1 MKIEIKN
8 FKNLANLEYSILD
21 NKINFLFGMSG
32 AGKSSILEALAGD
45 NPTNFKT
52 FGSSESD
59 SVEIRVDGKKISPTD
74 THIFDI
80 AKMNFILESPDIE
93 DFKEIVVSD
102 PKEHK
107 RIHDALEKK
116 LKKVNDAIKSEI
128 TIYENYGTL
137 LDGLKARKLTKDGKL
152 PNASPFAKTITKLKA
167 AKDKRIFK
175 NIASIDAKT
184 FEWMLKGV
192 GFIKDDCCPFCDKKM
207 SKKKVIQLNRM
218 ADFDSKA
225 VGSIKEQ
232 ILAHSAIFGE
242 ISSYEY
248 NEMKKIEKQIIKYA
262 KSIAMFDSILSQ
274 IHNVFELDFDC
285 LKFVSITLDNGFKKM
300 FPKTYKAYKS
310 LCSDIP
316 SLQDAIKNT
325 QQETDTFLK
334 GKKKIINDILDELN
348 IPYVFD
354 VQYHRAGPNEYSL
367 IHKKDSSRSD
377 DKNHMS
383 TGEKAIVSLIM
394 YLVSSKSTNYKI
406 YIIDDP
412 VSSFDNYRRKI
423 IYDYIL
429 KFLKGKTTLI
439 LSHDT
444 IFSKFAITD
453 SKKKV
458 IGDISY
464 LSNNGE
470 NRAIVN
476 SIKTVPIVSFQK
488 SVVLQFNYVTNQ
500 YQAALLARYLFEEE
514 YGKNNPKYTYLSKI
528 IHGYPTADIQSW
540 LSRKGVSEVSLVNAI
555 NHDLSEK
562 GVKKNQLSCLDPN
575 YNKNIDITKYSIFE
589 KCIICRELVNK
600 GLFPVSSSISNELNN
615 SVHLSDIFTICLNVF
630 EFPVISRTLFDI
642 INTLPPIVSLI

>member
-1 MKIEIKN
+1 MKIEIKH
-8 FKNLANLEYSILD
+8 FKNLTNLKYSISD

-45 NPTNFKT
+45 SPADCKT
-52 FGSSESD
+52 FGSSESVI
-59 SVEIRVDGKKISPTD
+59 VEIEVDGKKILPTD

-80 AKMNFILESPDIE
+80 DKMNFILESPDVE

-116 LKKVNDAIKSEI
+116 LKKVNDAIKDEI
-128 TIYENYGTL
+128 NNYEDYGSL

-152 PNASPFAKTITKLKA
+152 SNSSPFAKTIAKLKA

-184 FEWMLKGV
+184 FEWMLKGI
-192 GFIKDDCCPFCDKKM
+192 GFIKNESCPFCDKKM
-207 SKKKVIQLNRM
+207 SKKKIKQLNKM

-225 VGSIKEQ
+225 IGNIKEQ
-232 ILAHSAIFGE
+232 ISNHTVIFGT

-262 KSIAMFDSILSQ
+262 KSIGMFDDILKQ
-274 IHNVFELDFDC
+274 IRNMFELDFDY
-285 LKFVSITLDNGFKKM
+285 LKFVSIALDSNFKKI
-300 FPKTYKAYKS
+300 FPKTYKAYTS
-310 LCSDIP
+310 LCSDMP
-316 SLQDAIKNT
+316 SLQDAIRNT
-325 QQETDTFLK
+325 QQETDNFLK
-334 GKKKIINDILDELN
+334 GKKKIINDILEELN

-354 VQYHRAGPNEYSL
+354 VQYHRTGPNEYSL
-367 IHKKDSSRSD
+367 THKKDPSKSD

-383 TGEKAIVSLIM
+383 SGEKAIVSLIM
-394 YLVSSKSTNYKI
+394 FLVSSKSTNYRI

-429 KFLKGKTTLI
+429 RFLKGKTTLI

-444 IFSKFAITD
+444 VFSKFAIED
-453 SKKKV
+453 SKRKT

-470 NRAIVN
+470 NAAIVN
-476 SIKTVPIVSFQK
+476 SIKNVPIVSFQK
-488 SVVLQFNYVTNQ
+488 SVVLQFDSATNQ

-514 YGKNNPKYTYLSKI
+514 YGKNNIKYSYLSKI
-528 IHGYPTADIQSW
+528 IHGYSYTDIDSW
-540 LSRKGVSEVSLVNAI
+540 LLRKGVAEDTLVKAI
-555 NHDLSEK
+555 NNDLREK
-562 GVKKNQLSCLDPN
+562 GVKKNLLSCLNPN
-575 YNKNIDITKYSIFE
+575 YNKNIDISKYSIFE
-589 KCIICRELVNK
+589 KCIICRELVKK
-600 GLFPVSSSISNELNN
+600 GLFSVSASISNELNN
-615 SVHLSDIFTICLNVF
+615 SVHLNDNFTICLNVF
-630 EFPVISRTLFDI
+630 EFPVISRTLFDV
-642 INTLPPIVSLI
+642 INALPPVVSFV

>member
-8 FKNLANLEYSILD
+8 FKNLTNLKYSISD
-21 NKINFLFGMSG
+21 KKINFLFGMSG

-45 NPTNFKT
+45 NPADFKT
-52 FGSSESD
+52 FGSFETD
-59 SVEIRVDGKKISPTD
+59 LVEIKVNGKNISPTE
-74 THIFDI
+74 THIFD
-80 AKMNFILESPDIE
+80 AGKMNFILESPDVE
-93 DFKEIVVSD
+93 DFKEIIVSD

-107 RIHDALEKK
+107 RIHDVLEKK
-116 LKKVNDAIKSEI
+116 LKKVSDAIKEELNA
-128 TIYENYGTL
+128 YEDYGAL
-137 LDGLKARKLTKDGKL
+137 LDGLKARKLTKDGKI
-152 PNASPFAKTITKLKA
+152 PASSPFAKTITKLKA
-167 AKDKRIFK
+167 AKDKRVLK
-175 NIASIDAKT
+175 NVISIDAKA
-184 FEWMLKGV
+184 FEWILKGI
-192 GFIKDDCCPFCDKKM
+192 GFIKNNNCPFCDKKM
-207 SKKKVIQLNRM
+207 SKKKIKQLNKM

-225 VGSIKEQ
+225 IGNIKEQ
-232 ILAHSAIFGE
+232 ITTHSAIFGA

-248 NEMKKIEKQIIKYA
+248 SEMKKIEKQIIQYA
-262 KSIAMFDSILSQ
+262 KSIGMFDDILKQ
-274 IHNVFELDFDC
+274 IHNAFELDFDC
-285 LKFVSITLDNGFKKM
+285 LKFTSITLDNNFKKM
-300 FPKTYKAYKS
+300 FPKTYKAYIS

-316 SLQDAIKNT
+316 SLQDAIRKT
-325 QQETDTFLK
+325 QQETDAFLK
-334 GKKKIINDILDELN
+334 GKKKIINDILEELN

-354 VQYHRAGPNEYSL
+354 VHYHRDGPNEYSL
-367 IHKKDSSRSD
+367 IHKKDLTKND

-383 TGEKAIVSLIM
+383 SGEKAIVSLVM
-394 YLVSSKSTNYKI
+394 FLVSSKSTNYKI

-412 VSSFDNYRRKI
+412 VSSFDNYRRKL
-423 IYDYIL
+423 IYNYIL
-429 KFLKGKTTLI
+429 EYLKGKTTLI

-444 IFSKFAITD
+444 VFSKFAIAD
-453 SKKKV
+453 SKKKA

-470 NRAIVN
+470 NSAIVN
-476 SIKTVPIVSFQK
+476 SIKAVPIVSFQK

-540 LSRKGVSEVSLVNAI
+540 LSRKGVSEASLVSAI
-555 NHDLSEK
+555 NNDLSEK

-600 GLFPVSSSISNELNN
+600 GLFLVSSSISNELNN

-642 INTLPPIVSLI
+642 INTLPPVVSLI

>member
-8 FKNLANLEYSILD
+8 FKNLTNLEYSILD

-45 NPTNFKT
+45 DPTNFKT

-59 SVEIRVDGKKISPTD
+59 LVEIRVDGKIISPTD

-80 AKMNFILESPDIE
+80 GKMNFILESPDVE

-107 RIHDALEKK
+107 RIHDTLEKK
-116 LKKVNDAIKSEI
+116 LKKVNDAIKDEI
-128 TIYENYGTL
+128 TIYENFGTL
-137 LDGLKARKLTKDGKL
+137 LDGLKARKLTRDGKL
-152 PNASPFAKTITKLKA
+152 PNTSPFAKTITKLKV

-175 NIASIDAKT
+175 SVASIDAKT
-184 FEWMLKGV
+184 FEWILKGI
-192 GFIKDDCCPFCDKKM
+192 GFIKNNYCPFCDKKM
-207 SKKKVIQLNRM
+207 SKKKIKQLDKM
-218 ADFDSKA
+218 AVFDSKA
-225 VGSIKEQ
+225 VGNIKEQ
-232 ILAHSAIFGE
+232 ISTHSAIFGA

-248 NEMKKIEKQIIKYA
+248 NEMKKIEKQIIGYA
-262 KSIAMFDSILSQ
+262 KSIGMFDNILSQ
-274 IHNVFELDFDC
+274 IHDAFELDFDC
-285 LKFVSITLDNGFKKM
+285 LKFISITLDNGFKKL
-300 FPKTYKAYKS
+300 FPKTYKAYNS

-316 SLQDAIKNT
+316 SLQAAIRKT

-334 GKKKIINDILDELN
+334 GKKKIINDILEELN

-367 IHKKDSSRSD
+367 IHKNDSSRSD

-394 YLVSSKSTNYKI
+394 FLVSSKSTNYRI

-429 KFLKGKTTLI
+429 KLLKGKTTLI

-444 IFSKFAITD
+444 IFSKFAIAD
-453 SKKKV
+453 SKRRV

-470 NRAIVN
+470 NMAIVI
-476 SIKTVPIVSFQK
+476 SIKTVQIVSFQK
-488 SVVLQFNYVTNQ
+488 SVVLQFNSVANQ
-500 YQAALLARYLFEEE
+500 YQSALLARYLFEEE
-514 YGKNNPKYTYLSKI
+514 YGKKNPKYTYLSMI
-528 IHGYPTADIQSW
+528 IHGYSYLEIQNW
-540 LSRKGVSEVSLVNAI
+540 LSKIGLDEDVLVDLI
-555 NHDLSEK
+555 NSDLRDK
-562 GVKKNQLSCLDPN
+562 GVKKNVLNCLVPD
-575 YNKNIDITKYSIFE
+575 YNKNIDISKYSIFE
-589 KCIICRELVNK
+589 KCIVCRELVNK
-600 GLFPVSSSISNELNN
+600 GLLSVSTPISYELKN
-615 SVHLSDIFTICLNVF
+615 SVHLNDVFAICLNVF
-630 EFPVISRTLFDI
+630 EFPVISRTLLDV
-642 INTLPPIVSLI
+642 INKLPTVVSLV

>member
-8 FKNLANLEYSILD
+8 FKNLTNLEYSILD

-45 NPTNFKT
+45 NPTSLKT
-52 FGSSESD
+52 FGSLESD
-59 SVEIRVDGKKISPTD
+59 RVEIRVDGKIISPSD
-74 THIFDI
+74 THVFDI
-80 AKMNFILESPDIE
+80 GKMNFILESPDVE
-93 DFKEIVVSD
+93 NFKEIIVSN

-116 LKKVNDAIKSEI
+116 LKKVNDAIKDEI
-128 TIYENYGTL
+128 TIYENYGAL
-137 LDGLKARKLTKDGKL
+137 LDGLKAKKLTKDGKL
-152 PNASPFAKTITKLKA
+152 PNTSPFAKTITKLKA

-175 NIASIDAKT
+175 SVASIDAKA
-184 FEWMLKGV
+184 FEWILKGI
-192 GFIKDDCCPFCDKKM
+192 GFIKKDCCPFCDKKM
-207 SKKKVIQLNRM
+207 SKKKVKQLHKM
-218 ADFDSKA
+218 AEFDSKA

-232 ILAHSAIFGE
+232 ISTHSAIFGA
-242 ISSYEY
+242 ITSFEY
-248 NEMKKIEKQIIKYA
+248 NEMKKIEKQIIEYA
-262 KSIAMFDSILSQ
+262 KSIGMFDSILSQ
-274 IHNVFELDFDC
+274 IHDAFELDFDC

-300 FPKTYKAYKS
+300 FPKTYKAYNS

-354 VQYHRAGPNEYSL
+354 VQYHRSGPNEYSL

-394 YLVSSKSTNYKI
+394 FLVSSKSTNHRI

-429 KFLKGKTTLI
+429 KFLKGKTALI

-444 IFSKFAITD
+444 VFSKFAIDD
-453 SKKKV
+453 SKRKV

-470 NRAIVN
+470 NSAIVN
-476 SIKTVPIVSFQK
+476 SIKTTQIVSFQK
-488 SVVLQFNYVTNQ
+488 SVVLQFNSATNQ
-500 YQAALLARYLFEEE
+500 YQSALLARYLLEEE
-514 YGKNNPKYTYLSKI
+514 CGKNNPKYTYLSMI
-528 IHGYPTADIQSW
+528 IHGYSYLEIQNW
-540 LSRKGVSEVSLVNAI
+540 LSKKRLDEVALVDLI
-555 NHDLSEK
+555 NNDLCEK
-562 GVKKNQLSCLDPN
+562 GVKKNVLRCLNPD
-575 YNKNIDITKYSIFE
+575 YNKKIDISKYSIFE
-589 KCIICRELVNK
+589 KCIVCRELVGK
-600 GLFPVSSSISNELNN
+600 GLLPVSTPISYELKN
-615 SVHLSDIFTICLNVF
+615 SVHLNDVFAICLNVF
-630 EFPVISRTLFDI
+630 EFPVISRTLLDV
-642 INTLPPIVSLI
+642 INKLPALVSLA